1 LNHLLDHLSPAALS
15 VGGAGL
21 SVGALVATEL
31 GAAPPD
37 LYSII
42 QTALV
47 LAILHYVAQINR
59 NNGGPTPP
67 PNKGA

>member
-1 LNHLLDHLSPAALS
+1 VNHLLDHFPPAALS
-15 VGGAGL
+15 LGGAGL
-21 SVGALVATEL
+21 SAGALLATEL

-37 LYSII
+37 LYSIV

-59 NNGGPTPP
+59 NNGGGTP